1 MIDSSSYL
9 IILVINLTITQV
21 TEELNMNN
29 RQRIMAALNY
39 QPYDRLPILHFG
51 YWGETLQKWVDEGHL
66 KQEEVNGWGDGNPVD
81 ALLNT
86 KLGFDGDYYS
96 AFHPN
101 TGLIPTFETKIVSEF
116 ADGTKHIMNYYGV
129 VELHSPGAGSIPAEI
144 DHSFKG
150 RKEWEEL
157 YLPKLQ
163 FSIDR
168 VMKAGMRVNDTT
180 MNFDEGGIE
189 FLQKDDRDYMYGIHC
204 GSLYG
209 TIRNYIGIENLCY
222 LVADDE
228 ELLDEVINVNAEL
241 CYQAVKTTLETG
253 AKFDFG
259 HFWEDICYKN
269 GPLVTP
275 SFFMEKVGPHYKRI
289 TDLLHSYGINI
300 VSLDCDGMIDAL
312 IPTWFENGVN
322 TMFPIEV
329 GTWDASIAPWREKYG
344 KELRGVGGMNKV
356 VFAYDRAAIDAEI
369 ERLRPL
375 IELGGFIPCPDHR
388 IAPDAEFDNV
398 RYYCDRLKE
407 LF

>member
-1 MIDSSSYL
+1 
-9 IILVINLTITQV
+9 
-21 TEELNMNN
+21 MNN

-51 YWGETLQKWVDEGHL
+51 FWGETLQKWIDEGHL
-66 KQEEVNGWGDGNPVD
+66 KAEEAQGWGDGNPVD
-81 ALLNT
+81 AVLSA
-86 KLGFDGDYYS
+86 KLGFDSNYYS

-101 TGLIPTFETKIVSEF
+101 TGLIPTFETRIVKEF
-116 ADGTKHIMNYYGV
+116 ADGTQHVMNFYGV

-144 DHSFKG
+144 DHLFKG
-150 RKEWEEL
+150 RMEWEDL

-163 FSIDR
+163 FDTDR
-168 VMKAGMRVNDTT
+168 VMKSQMRVNDTT
-180 MNFDEGGIE
+180 MQFDKGGME

-228 ELLDEVINVNAEL
+228 ELLEEVINVNAEL

-289 TDLLHSYGINI
+289 TDLLKSYDINI

-329 GTWDASIAPWREKYG
+329 GTWDANIAPWRAKYG

-356 VFAYDRAAIDAEI
+356 VFAHDRAAIDAEI

-398 RYYCDRLKE
+398 RYYCDRLRDM
-407 LF
+407 F